1 MLEQCFKTQF
11 PIPSGPFVTS
21 NCAVLSV
28 WGYLKKLDMYS
39 IHYLLETS
47 SQNGGRFEAKG
58 LASSLRFCVDD
69 S

>member
-1 MLEQCFKTQF
+1 MYHAVCNISLCSVK
-11 PIPSGPFVTS
+11 
-21 NCAVLSV
+21 CLVLS
-28 WGYLKKLDMYS
+28 KILDLYC

-58 LASSLRFCVDD
+58 LTSSLRFCVDD